1 VEGNELTELKQKL
14 QASMTAA
21 LKAKDAVSTAAFRTA
36 LAAIANAEA
45 VESLGEGRPAL
56 GIGAREMPRRP
67 LTEDQ
72 MEAIV
77 RREVVD
83 MDAAAADYES
93 RGRGD
98 DARRLRDQSGAL
110 QKLLGQN

>member
-1 VEGNELTELKQKL
+1 MAGNQLTDMKQKL
-14 QASMTAA
+14 QTSLTAA
-21 LKAKDAVSTAAFRTA
+21 LRAKDPVSTAACRTA

-56 GIGAREMPRRP
+56 GIGAREMPRRH

-72 MEAIV
+72 MEEIV

-83 MDAAAADYES
+83 LEAAAADYES

-98 DARRLRDQSGAL
+98 DARSLLDQSAAL
-110 QKLLGQN
+110 KKLLGQ

>member
-1 VEGNELTELKQKL
+1 VERNQLTELKQKL
-14 QASMTAA
+14 QTSMSAA

-56 GIGAREMPRRP
+56 GIGAREMPRRN

-72 MEAIV
+72 VEEIV
-77 RREVVD
+77 RREIVD
-83 MDAAAADYES
+83 LDAAAADYES

-110 QKLLGQN
+110 QKLLSQ

>member
-1 VEGNELTELKQKL
+1 MERNQLTEMKQKL
-14 QASMTAA
+14 QTLLTAA
-21 LKAKDAVSTAAFRTA
+21 LRAKDPVSTAAFRSA

-56 GIGAREMPRRP
+56 GIGAREMPRRH

-72 MEAIV
+72 MEEIV

-83 MDAAAADYES
+83 LEAAAADYES

-98 DARRLRDQSGAL
+98 EARRLRDEASVLSAFL
-110 QKLLGQN
+110 EP